1 MRSEES
7 CFARAT
13 IPNGCIEVAHR
24 QDGSMTLAL
33 ADAVFQSSKGI
44 RSEVSVVVCL
54 LRKTNRGHRQFPA
67 SDLEAERRV
76 SRAIWVESQNRR
88 RDRVVHHKGH
98 ACVSVASG
106 LEDEI
111 VARPEGPGPRAA
123 RFR

>member
-7 CFARAT
+7 CFGRAT

-76 SRAIWVESQNRR
+76 SRAVWVECQN
-88 RDRVVHHKGH
+88 
-98 ACVSVASG
+98 
-106 LEDEI
+106 
-111 VARPEGPGPRAA
+111 
-123 RFR
+123 